1 MINYPRTRGRSP
13 LRHSSLEASE
23 ALAHLDAPGAFQCL
37 LLRSLELP
45 ESYRDVFLLKDV
57 QGHSM
62 AEIAARL
69 GITVEAAWARLKRAR
84 REIGSLQSSGHM
96 ERSK

>member
-1 MINYPRTRGRSP
+1 MRHSP
-13 LRHSSLEASE
+13 LDARE
-23 ALAHLDAPGAFQCL
+23 ALAHLDAPGAFQCT
-37 LLRSLELP
+37 LLRALELP
-45 ESYRDVFLLKDV
+45 EAHRDVFLLKDV

-84 REIGSLQSSGHM
+84 REIGPWYGSGHV
-96 ERSK
+96 EQSQ